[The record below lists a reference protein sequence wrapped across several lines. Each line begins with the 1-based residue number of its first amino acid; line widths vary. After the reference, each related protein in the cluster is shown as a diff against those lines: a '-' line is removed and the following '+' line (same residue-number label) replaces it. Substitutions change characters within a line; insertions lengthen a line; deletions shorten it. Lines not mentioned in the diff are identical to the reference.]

1 VLKEARA
8 DINASGWQPS
18 MAFPEDDDQR
28 EALAKVI
35 ENTLLFGDILLK
47 MPDMTHEI
55 FKSRA
60 VRREVIVWSVKLCN
74 ETDVFELPERKLLN
88 LMSQELGIIPMEDN
102 YVNPYRI
109 KLKKSPEAKPKAKKK
124 QREPREKKPRL
135 SGRRLDL

>member
-1 VLKEARA
+1 MRF
-8 DINASGWQPS
+8 ASQLV
-18 MAFPEDDDQR
+18 
-28 EALAKVI
+28 ALQVNTSVI
-35 ENTLLFGDILLK
+35 TTSSK
-47 MPDMTHEI
+47 STVQI